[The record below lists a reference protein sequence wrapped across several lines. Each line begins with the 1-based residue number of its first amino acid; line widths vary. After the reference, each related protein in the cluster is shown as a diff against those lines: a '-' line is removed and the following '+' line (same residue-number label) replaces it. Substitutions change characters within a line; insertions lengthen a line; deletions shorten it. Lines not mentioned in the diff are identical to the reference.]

1 MTCLDEERV
10 LSFVE
15 GDLAADERQ
24 TAEKHLARCDD
35 CRAWVAR
42 AAEALLSTGLVSADP
57 AADEPM
63 RRPRSGDQLGRYRV
77 IEFLGAG
84 AMGVV
89 VQAFDTELERNVAL
103 KLLRRDS
110 TADSRKRFLREAK
123 LASAISHPGIV
134 TVYDVLSTE
143 DGHPVLVMDHLEGET
158 LREYLKRAGRLTPM
172 QTATVMLPVLDALAA
187 AHECGIVHRDLK
199 PENIF
204 LQAADP
210 ARPMLLDF
218 GVAKLLDAPAGS
230 GDLTRTGAIIGTP
243 HYMAP
248 EQAFAERDVDQRA
261 DLWSVGVMIYEC
273 LCKARP
279 IEAESVGQ
287 VFKGLALGKAVPL
300 AQRRPELPE
309 RVTGLVDALLAPRQ
323 DRPASA
329 RDVHAELAGWTDA
342 DRLSAPARARAPGW
356 IALAAGATIAA
367 ALWFA
372 LAAPGESRQGQHLA
386 ASQRKP
392 GTVRATSTSP
402 EPSGALH
409 AAPVR
414 PAQPGAPGPPAVA
427 FVPTPPAVASAPTA
441 LRPSPP
447 APGASGASSAD
458 PAPTGPGKLLK
469 KPPF

>member
-15 GDLAADERQ
+15 GNLADDERQ

-77 IEFLGAG
+77 TEFLGAG

-110 TADSRKRFLREAK
+110 TADSRKRFLREAR
-123 LASAISHPGIV
+123 LASAVSHPGIV

-158 LREYLKRAGRLTPM
+158 LREYLRRAGRLTPT

-187 AHECGIVHRDLK
+187 AHERGIVHRDLK

-204 LQAADP
+204 LQGADP

-218 GVAKLLDAPAGS
+218 GVAKLLDAPSGS

-279 IEAESVGQ
+279 IEADSVGQ

-300 AQRRPELPE
+300 AHRRPELPE
-309 RVTGLVDALLAPRQ
+309 PVTRLVDALLAPRQ

-342 DRLSAPARARAPGW
+342 DRPAHARAPGW

-367 ALWFA
+367 ALLWLA

-402 EPSGALH
+402 AQSGALR

-414 PAQPGAPGPPAVA
+414 PAQTDAPGQ
-427 FVPTPPAVASAPTA
+427 PAVASLPTQHAVSSGTPAP
-441 LRPSPP
+441 RPSPA
-447 APGASGASSAD
+447 APSASGASSVD
-458 PAPTGPGKLLK
+458 PTPTGPGKLLK